1 MNRRWM
7 IRRLFWPLLGTFLL
21 EGYLLGIVWWAVA
34 AAAIATV
41 GYVMS
46 EARNAHRGL
55 VELMARFNADNP
67 PPPPRVTVRI
77 QRREYT
83 GVKTLMSGRTAPG

>member
-1 MNRRWM
+1 VDDKAS
-7 IRRLFWPLLGTFLL
+7 FWPLLGTFLL

-46 EARNAHRGL
+46 EARNTHRGL

-77 QRREYT
+77 QRHEYT
-83 GVKTLMSGRTAPG
+83 GVKTLTSGRTAPG